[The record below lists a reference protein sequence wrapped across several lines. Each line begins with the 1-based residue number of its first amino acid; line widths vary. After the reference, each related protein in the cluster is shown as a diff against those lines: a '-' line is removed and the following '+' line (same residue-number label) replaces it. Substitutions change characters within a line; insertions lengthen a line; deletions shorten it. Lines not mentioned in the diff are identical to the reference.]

1 MRGTG
6 VSGRSG
12 VRWAAALG
20 AGVLAAGA
28 AGCGGSSS
36 STQSTAAAASSASS
50 GGATSGA
57 ITKPGVALTAGQT
70 ATVHFTTTL
79 VSGKNGP
86 TYKLQV
92 EVESI
97 KQGSLSDLSGLQLNA
112 SEKKGTP
119 TYVKMKLINLGP
131 GSLNSEGA
139 DSAIGLQGIDDTGQ
153 QEQSLGIIGDFPPC
167 PDAGPP
173 NQLAVGKSFETCDT
187 FLVPGGIKKIA
198 YIGTGSDAYGT
209 SPITWTG

>member
-1 MRGTG
+1 
-6 VSGRSG
+6 
-12 VRWAAALG
+12 
-20 AGVLAAGA
+20 VLAAAA

-36 STQSTAAAASSASS
+36 SSQSTAAASSSGSA
-50 GGATSGA
+50 GGATTGA
-57 ITKPGVALTAGQT
+57 ITKPGAALTAGQT

-79 VSGKNGP
+79 LSGKNGP

-112 SEKKGTP
+112 SEKQGTP
-119 TYVKMKLINLGP
+119 TYVKLKLTNLGP

-139 DSAIGLQGIDDTGQ
+139 DSAIGLQGVDDTGQ
-153 QEQSLGIIGDFPPC
+153 QEESLGIIGDFAPC
-167 PDAGPP
+167 PDVDTPS
-173 NQLAVGKSFETCDT
+173 QLAVGKSFQTCDT